1 MVKYSIALKQ
11 ALKFLGYSIVPII
24 AGIALIVLGLVPIIF
39 NFFFAQGDL
48 SLILGSPGF
57 GLNIL
62 WTVLGL
68 IILILG
74 IFAAL
79 FKILPEVIIEEQY

>member
-1 MVKYSIALKQ
+1 MVKYSTALKQ
-11 ALKFLGYSIVPII
+11 SLKFLGYSIVPII
-24 AGIALIVLGLVPIIF
+24 VGVALIVLGLVPIVF

-48 SLILGSPGF
+48 ALILKSPGF
-57 GLNIL
+57 GLDIL
-62 WTVLGL
+62 WAVIGL

-79 FKILPEVIIEEQY
+79 FKILPEVIAKE

>member
-1 MVKYSIALKQ
+1 MVKYSTALKQ
-11 ALKFLGYSIVPII
+11 SLKFLGYSIAPII
-24 AGIALIVLGLVPIIF
+24 VGIALIVLGLVPIVF

-48 SLILGSPGF
+48 SLILKSPGF
-57 GLNIL
+57 GLDIL
-62 WTVLGL
+62 WAVIGL

-79 FKILPEVIIEEQY
+79 FKILPEVIAKE